1 MPAFIQQLYPL
12 LRRSALLCV
21 LFAMSAMAQ
30 NQNLLKKI
38 GWEKADSGTIAVVIM
53 IFVVGFGLLSFF
65 YVNVTR
71 KTVKQN
77 NEISFSLFN
86 TACRSAGLVDYEKA
100 ALGKLIPYMQD
111 LTRPHLVFES
121 SAIFERCMDAY
132 ITGRIAAGITEE
144 QEKLD
149 NQSLLSVRKK
159 LGYNIILVE
168 QPLISTRNL
177 SIGQKVSVL
186 APGQKVALSQE
197 SMVVEMS
204 EFHFTVRI
212 GGQNAE
218 AFSYE
223 DGSRLVVAFSRQGDA
238 VYSVGAKIKSSNVG
252 AGEIKFFHTLDFSR
266 NQNRRYVRLDINL
279 PVKFRIV
286 EKADRRIKPPLEPF
300 TARIAEMSG
309 GGLSFFAESPLEP
322 NDVILMAIAL
332 PDGSKMLGGIKGQV
346 LRVIRVE
353 SKTVVHFRHHIQF
366 ISIEPPQRE
375 QIVKFV
381 FAKHRQMLQMR

>member
-1 MPAFIQQLYPL
+1 
-12 LRRSALLCV
+12 
-21 LFAMSAMAQ
+21 MSAMAQ